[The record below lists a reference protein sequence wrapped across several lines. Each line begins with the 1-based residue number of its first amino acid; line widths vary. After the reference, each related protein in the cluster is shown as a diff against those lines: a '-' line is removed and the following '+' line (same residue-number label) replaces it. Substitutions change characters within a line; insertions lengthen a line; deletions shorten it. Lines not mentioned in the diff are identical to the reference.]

1 MRLFFE
7 KYSFIF
13 LKTFSYYQIDKKA
26 IESSDLTNQADL
38 NEFLEFEYKFET
50 ELANEIKVC
59 FIYLKNFLSLPLI
72 HIFSNSYKLDLN
84 SSFIESNENNYDDEL
99 LLELEKEKFLFNQE
113 QSQLNDLNSRVKEI
127 EKLLAAEKTNL
138 AKLVAQHSHIK
149 HLEKTEK
156 YEDTKLKSLI
166 QIYAE
171 KSQDYRIL
179 LSTKV
184 KMLFFEKISQTLNE
198 LTNPIKNRKVFLVL
212 RKATLKLLKNCRFFY
227 GNAWS
232 LE

>member
-72 HIFSNSYKLDLN
+72 HIFFNSYKLDLN

-138 AKLVAQHSHIK
+138 A
-149 HLEKTEK
+149 
-156 YEDTKLKSLI
+156 
-166 QIYAE
+166 
-171 KSQDYRIL
+171 
-179 LSTKV
+179 
-184 KMLFFEKISQTLNE
+184 N
-198 LTNPIKNRKVFLVL
+198 
-212 RKATLKLLKNCRFFY
+212 
-227 GNAWS
+227 
-232 LE
+232 